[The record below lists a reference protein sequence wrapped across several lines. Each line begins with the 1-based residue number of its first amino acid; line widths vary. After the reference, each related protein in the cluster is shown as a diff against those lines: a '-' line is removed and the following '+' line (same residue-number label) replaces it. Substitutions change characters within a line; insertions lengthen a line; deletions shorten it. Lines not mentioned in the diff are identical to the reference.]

1 MTPQET
7 ASMAPE
13 AKYAIG
19 CLAFLIFVALIPG
32 GRVLVLPV
40 LFVLVLVL
48 LFWAA
53 KPRPED

>member
-1 MTPQET
+1 
-7 ASMAPE
+7 MAPE

-19 CLAFLIFVALIPG
+19 CLAFLVFVALIPG

-40 LFVLVLVL
+40 LFVLLLVL

-53 KPRPED
+53 KPRSED

>member
-1 MTPQET
+1 MTAEERT
-7 ASMAPE
+7 SMAPE

-19 CLAFLIFVALIPG
+19 GLISLIVVMVIPG

-40 LFVLVLVL
+40 LFALLLVL

-53 KPRPED
+53 KPRSED

>member
-1 MTPQET
+1 MQ
-7 ASMAPE
+7 AE
-13 AKYAIG
+13 AKYTIVSLVLLG
-19 CLAFLIFVALIPG
+19 ITMVIPG

-40 LFVLVLVL
+40 LFLVLLVL